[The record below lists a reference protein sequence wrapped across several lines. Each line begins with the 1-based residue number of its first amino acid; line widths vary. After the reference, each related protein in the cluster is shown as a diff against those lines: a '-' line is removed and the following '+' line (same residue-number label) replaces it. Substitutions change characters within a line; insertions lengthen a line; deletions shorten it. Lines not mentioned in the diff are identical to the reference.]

1 MSKFLYKWTVV
12 AAIAMGSFTA
22 LHADAAES
30 GVSSGEIRVGTS
42 LALTGPIKNLGE
54 SMRDGMKLYIDN
66 VNREGGVNG
75 RKIKLIVLDDNYDV
89 EKAKANV
96 KKLIEEEQVFS
107 LLGNMGTP
115 TVLATLPIADAAR
128 VPFFAPL
135 TGSDQVRAT
144 KSPMLYTI
152 NAAYSDEIG
161 KILSHLKLLD
171 IDKIGLIYQ
180 NNAFGKSGLQAA
192 TDAAKNNKQNLIA
205 IAPVEGNSSNVAEA
219 IAKVAA
225 QNPTAVV
232 IATAGKVTVDLVRA
246 YQATGQRAQLY
257 MWSVADVQ
265 ALHGA
270 LGPAVRGIVVSQ
282 TLPPPWLATIPVIND
297 YKRATKAVNFDKVD
311 YTHLLGYISAK
322 AFVEAARRTG
332 RELTRERFASTIASA
347 GAMDLGGYRVKF
359 SRDQQN
365 GSAYVE
371 LTMLDKNGK
380 FVR

>member
-1 MSKFLYKWTVV
+1 MSKFWSKWAV
-12 AAIAMGSFTA
+12 AAATIPYFFSA
-22 LHADAAES
+22 LNAYAAES
-30 GVSSGEIRVGTS
+30 GVTSGEIRVGTS
-42 LALTGPIKNLGE
+42 VALTGPLKNVGE
-54 SMRDGMKLYIDN
+54 SMRDGMKLFIDN
-66 VNREGGVNG
+66 LNRDGGING
-75 RKIKLIVLDDNYDV
+75 RKVNLIVLDDNYDV

-161 KILSHLKLLD
+161 KMFSHLKLLD
-171 IDKIGLIYQ
+171 IDKIGVLYQ

-192 TDAAKNNKQNLIA
+192 TDAAKNNKQTLIA
-205 IAPVEGNSSNVAEA
+205 TAPVEGNSSNVTEA
-219 IAKVAA
+219 VTKVAA

-246 YQATGQRAQLY
+246 YQATGQRAQIY
-257 MWSVADVQ
+257 IWSVADVP

-270 LGPAVRGIVVSQ
+270 LGQSVRGIVVSQ
-282 TLPPPWLATIPVIND
+282 TLPPPWIGTIPVIKD
-297 YKRATKAVNFDKVD
+297 YQKATKAVNFDKVD
-311 YTHLLGYISAK
+311 YTHLLGYLSAK
-322 AFVEAARRTG
+322 AFAEAARRTG
-332 RELTRERFASTIASA
+332 RDLTRERFASTIANA
-347 GAMDLGGYRVKF
+347 GVMDLGGYRVKF
-359 SRDQQN
+359 SRDQQH